1 VVIGVAVWQLHLHGC
16 SSLKEKRSVLK
27 SLKARLQNEL
37 KLSAAETAYHD
48 VLQRAEIA
56 ACVVSTDQPHA
67 NSVLDSADR
76 VVAAEYR
83 ARIVEDSRTYY

>member
-16 SSLKEKRSVLK
+16 SSLKQKRSVLK

-67 NSVLDSADR
+67 SSVLDSADR
-76 VVAAEYR
+76 VVAGEFR
-83 ARIVEDSRTYY
+83 ARIIEDSRCYY